1 MAIGQNGYAYIHQ
14 DHLAHIQSH
23 LDFGLNPAF
32 GGNPIM
38 ASIFLP
44 RALEHIKQHM
54 VLWYLNRT
62 NGYVTKARG
71 GKPYTENE
79 YEDVRMTA
87 EIDKVFAIA
96 SQHVADDAKQVFEQ
110 VVPLVQQML
119 QTMQQLTPKP
129 QLPPEAQVI
138 MDTSMAETQRRAQRD
153 QGELAIQNQKMTLDA
168 EKDARREQIDV
179 ALAAADNL
187 TKERIETARLTQKDA
202 ELQAE
207 QFDTAISLQ
216 NEAQRR
222 LGGL

>member
-1 MAIGQNGYAYIHQ
+1 
-14 DHLAHIQSH
+14 
-23 LDFGLNPAF
+23 
-32 GGNPIM
+32 
-38 ASIFLP
+38 
-44 RALEHIKQHM
+44 
-54 VLWYLNRT
+54 
-62 NGYVTKARG
+62 
-71 GKPYTENE
+71 
-79 YEDVRMTA
+79 
-87 EIDKVFAIA
+87 
-96 SQHVADDAKQVFEQ
+96 
-110 VVPLVQQML
+110 
-119 QTMQQLTPKP
+119 
-129 QLPPEAQVI
+129 